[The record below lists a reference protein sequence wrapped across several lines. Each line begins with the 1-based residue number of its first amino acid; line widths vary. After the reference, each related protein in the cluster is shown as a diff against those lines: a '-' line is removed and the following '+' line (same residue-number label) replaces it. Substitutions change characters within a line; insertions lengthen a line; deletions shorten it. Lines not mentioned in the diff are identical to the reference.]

1 MASGSITSEARR
13 TRLRA
18 LGESLRAAYAQRAGL
33 NWYEPPA
40 GTPKPKLR
48 LLLGEL
54 AHLGEPIRRRL
65 RPPMQISKAAEPK
78 VVMLLPGFAANA
90 EKMRTMAE
98 ALERAG
104 HKAKRWGLGWN
115 LGPSE
120 ENFAA
125 LSQRLVEIHARYG
138 QKVYL
143 VGWSLGGIFA
153 REMAK
158 LHPECVAKVVTMG
171 SPFSQS
177 PYANNVWRAYQL
189 VTGHSVAEPPIPAVL
204 HEKPP
209 VETVALWSPRD
220 GVIAPRSACGVA
232 GERDRARALRCTHMG
247 FCDSPEAI
255 LAVLNELS

>member
-1 MASGSITSEARR
+1 MASEPTAFDARR
-13 TRLRA
+13 TRLRS

-33 NWYEPPA
+33 NWYEPSKLA
-40 GTPKPKLR
+40 PKPKLR

-54 AHLGEPIRRRL
+54 AHVGEPFRRRL
-65 RPPMQISKAAEPK
+65 RPPISIAKAAHPRI
-78 VVMLLPGFAANA
+78 VMLLPGFASNA
-90 EKMRTMAE
+90 EKMRVMAE

-125 LSQRLVEIHARYG
+125 LAQRLVEIHERYG
-138 QKVYL
+138 QPVYL
-143 VGWSLGGIFA
+143 VGWSLGGIFG
-153 REMAK
+153 RELAK

-189 VTGHSVAEPPIPAVL
+189 VTGHSVAAPPVRAVL

-220 GVIAPRSACGVA
+220 GVVAARSARGA
-232 GERDRARALRCTHMG
+232 PGERDRERALRCTHMG

-255 LAVLNELS
+255 LAVLDELS

>member
-1 MASGSITSEARR
+1 MASEPISFAQRR
-13 TRLRA
+13 TRWRTLSLELR
-18 LGESLRAAYAQRAGL
+18 RAWERRAGL
-33 NWYEPPA
+33 NWYDPPA
-40 GTPKPKLR
+40 FVPKPKLR
-48 LLLGEL
+48 LLLGEI
-54 AHLGEPIRRRL
+54 AHVSEPIRRRMRAPL
-65 RPPMQISKAAEPK
+65 HIPKAERPRI
-78 VVMLLPGFAANA
+78 VMLLPGFASNA
-90 EKMRTMAE
+90 EKMRVMAE

-125 LSQRLVEIHARYG
+125 LAQRLVEIHARYG
-138 QKVYL
+138 QPVYL
-143 VGWSLGGIFA
+143 VGWSLGGIFG
-153 REMAK
+153 RELAK

-177 PYANNVWRAYQL
+177 PYANNVWRAYQM
-189 VTGHSVAEPPIPAVL
+189 VTGHSVEAPPITAVL

-220 GVIAPRSACGVA
+220 GVVAARSARGA
-232 GERDRARALRCTHMG
+232 PGERDRARALRCTHMG

-255 LAVLNELS
+255 LAVLDELS

>member
-1 MASGSITSEARR
+1 MASAPTTLEARR
-13 TRLRA
+13 TRLRD
-18 LGESLRAAYAQRAGL
+18 LSLNLRRAWERRAGL
-33 NWYEPPA
+33 NWYDPPA
-40 GTPKPKLR
+40 AVPKPKWR
-48 LLLGEL
+48 LLLGEI
-54 AHLGEPIRRRL
+54 AHFGEPVRRRL
-65 RPPMQISKAAEPK
+65 RPPLAIPHAAHPR

-90 EKMRTMAE
+90 EKMRVMAE

-138 QKVYL
+138 QPVYL

-171 SPFSQS
+171 SPFSHS

-189 VTGHSVAEPPIPAVL
+189 VTGHSVAAPPVGAVL

-220 GVIAPRSACGVA
+220 GVIAARSARGA
-232 GERDRARALRCTHMG
+232 PGERDRERALRCTHLG

-255 LAVLNELS
+255 LAVLDELS